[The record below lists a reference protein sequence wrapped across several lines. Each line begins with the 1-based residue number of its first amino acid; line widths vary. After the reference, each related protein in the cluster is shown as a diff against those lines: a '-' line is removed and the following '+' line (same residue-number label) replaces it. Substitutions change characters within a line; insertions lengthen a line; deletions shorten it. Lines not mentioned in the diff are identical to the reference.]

1 MAQRST
7 KAKTTL
13 PLVAIVMGSKSDLE
27 TMRHAAQTLKKLKIP
42 HDVSIHSAHRTP
54 DRLKAYIENM
64 EAGGVKVVIAGAG
77 MAAAL
82 PGAIAALTPLPVLG
96 VPMEGRVMGGPK
108 PAWDPEKR
116 RSMCWPLG
124 AVNAF
129 VSFSACTP

>member
-96 VPMEGRVMGGPK
+96 VPPSEPEAPRPPMLGQS
-108 PAWDPEKR
+108 PASTNREQ
-116 RSMCWPLG
+116 G
-124 AVNAF
+124 F
-129 VSFSACTP
+129 